1 MIGEE
6 LAVQSVKQGK
16 HPKNAGFSD
25 ATFWFGSGL
34 GLGAI
39 ASSIAG
45 KDSAQ
50 TAEGVLCTVDS
61 LENRPVF
68 SSLYE
73 TP

>member
-6 LAVQSVKQGK
+6 FAVQSVK

-25 ATFWFGSGL
+25 ATFWFGLGL

-50 TAEGVLCTVDS
+50 TAEGLLCRVDS

-73 TP
+73 TPWV